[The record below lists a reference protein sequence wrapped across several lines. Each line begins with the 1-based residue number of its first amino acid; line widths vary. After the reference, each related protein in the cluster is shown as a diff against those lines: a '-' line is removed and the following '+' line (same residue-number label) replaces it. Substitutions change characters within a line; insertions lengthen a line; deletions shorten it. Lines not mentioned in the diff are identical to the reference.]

1 MIKAIDASTLRAN
14 LADVMREVEANRD
27 YVLVTRKHKPV
38 SVVANLDFFEDLLA
52 LASPAYRKSIREA
65 RQDYRRGRTFSHEE
79 VFGKL

>member
-1 MIKAIDASTLRAN
+1 MIKTVDASTLRAN

-27 YVLVTRKHKPV
+27 YVLVTRKDRPV

-52 LASPAYRKSIREA
+52 LASPAHRKSIREA
-65 RQDYRRGRTFSHEE
+65 RQDYRRGRTFSHRE